1 AAAARLPF
9 VAGLDGYLPA
19 AFGKLNPRYK
29 TPWVSVLRQGLF
41 GIVFVF
47 LGQGGSSVAG
57 AFNILVFI
65 AVVIIMVPLKF
76 LFTFFIRLQNRPRF
90 PDQLTP
96 FSTQNSSSLSPAET
110 TAASAAISAT
120 ASSANSASESLASF
134 TSLTSFTSKLL
145 GLIGFSTAA
154 FATLRSLI
162 PPAEEPHKLL
172 YLLKLLGSTAALIA
186 LGLLIFHLGRR
197 RNF

>member
-1 AAAARLPF
+1 
-9 VAGLDGYLPA
+9 
-19 AFGKLNPRYK
+19 
-29 TPWVSVLRQGLF
+29 
-41 GIVFVF
+41 
-47 LGQGGSSVAG
+47 
-57 AFNILVFI
+57 
-65 AVVIIMVPLKF
+65 M
-76 LFTFFIRLQNRPRF
+76 IRLQNRHRF

-110 TAASAAISAT
+110 TAASAAISA
-120 ASSANSASESLASF
+120 SPSESLASF

-154 FATLRSLI
+154 FATLLSLI

-197 RNF
+197 RNFSPDFSDSSR